1 MNSKRYILALLRI
14 KKIQLPKIKTKG
26 NSNQL
31 KDKEGIRIYIIV
43 SLIKK
48 NQRRLDS

>member
-1 MNSKRYILALLRI
+1 MNSKRHMLALLRI
-14 KKIQLPKIKTKG
+14 KEIQLPKIRAKD

-31 KDKEGIRIYIIV
+31 KGKEDIRFYVVV

-48 NQRRLDS
+48 NQRRLDF